1 MLPCRPLPC
10 SSPPRSSSPAAPR
23 VEIRTHHDASG
34 ELIAV
39 DADNPSQGCSASSST
54 TDARAHSIE
63 DYKDYWA
70 GYVEFDDEGWLY
82 GSVAIS
88 ASW

>member
-1 MLPCRPLPC
+1 MKSLTWLCAVA
-10 SSPPRSSSPAAPR
+10 SMAALLTGCTS
-23 VEIRTHHDASG
+23 VAEIRTHHDASG

-39 DADNPSQGCSASSST
+39 DAENPGKDCSASSST

-70 GYVEFDDEGWLY
+70 GFVEFDDEGWL
-82 GSVAIS
+82 
-88 ASW
+88 